1 MADIVIPSKTSGQ
14 SGRFSLSISE
24 NFTWIGEG
32 EREEREKE
40 REREAEN
47 VSINTLFLSPLR

>member
-40 REREAEN
+40 RQK
-47 VSINTLFLSPLR
+47 TFQ